1 LVTSTFTTAGTDS
14 RTDQRRWWVLAVL
27 CLSLII
33 VFAGNAT
40 LNVAIPTLSRDLH
53 ATTSELQWVVSI
65 YSLVFAGALFTT
77 GSLGDRFGRK
87 GALQLGLV
95 GYLLG
100 SVLAT
105 FSHDMGQLIACR
117 ALMGLAAA
125 FIMPSTLS
133 ILINVFPA
141 EERPK
146 AIAIWAA
153 CIGAA
158 PPLGPVISGVLLAH
172 FWYGSAFIANI
183 PLVVIALVVGAFIVP
198 KSRDPEEAAFDPIG
212 AITSIVGVSALVY
225 ALIEAPD
232 RGWLDNVTLLSFGVA
247 VLALLAFVQWEL
259 RVREPMLDIRYFKNK
274 AFSTGTGGMIL
285 VFLGMYGTMFLVT
298 QYLQLILG
306 YSALSTAI
314 RLLPMT
320 PIMMIVAP
328 QTPKLSARF
337 GANRAVAGGMLLV
350 ALGFA
355 LLAGLQPQSSYFYV
369 LLAFIPFISGMAL
382 TMSPMTSAIMSAVPA
397 RRAGAGSAM
406 NDATRELGA
415 ALGIAVLGSI
425 AASRYTASLNSVL
438 GRVPAGDRSAARASL
453 SGALQVAAKIGGS
466 AGRALQHASQV
477 AFIDGIRL
485 ASVVGV
491 VLALVASGF
500 VFRNLPATTAHAD
513 TADDAPEADAY
524 EGLEVALDESGI
536 PAA

>member
-1 LVTSTFTTAGTDS
+1 VTATLAPADT
-14 RTDQRRWWVLAVL
+14 RTYQRRWWVLAVL

-33 VFAGNAT
+33 VFSGNAT
-40 LNVAIPTLSRDLH
+40 LNVAIPTLSNDLH

-87 GALQLGLV
+87 GALQFGLV
-95 GYLLG
+95 LYLVG
-100 SVLAT
+100 AVLAT
-105 FSHDMGQLIACR
+105 FSHDMSQLIACR
-117 ALMGLAAA
+117 AVMGLGGA

-141 EERPK
+141 NERPK

-153 CIGAA
+153 CLGAA

-183 PLVVIALVVGAFIVP
+183 PLIVIALVAGAFIVP

-212 AITSIVGVSALVY
+212 AVTSIVGISALVY

-232 RGWLDNVTLLSFGVA
+232 RGWSNSVTLLSFAVA
-247 VLALLAFVQWEL
+247 AFALFLFVRWEL

-306 YSALSTAI
+306 YSALGTAV

-328 QTPKLSARF
+328 QTPRLSARF
-337 GANRAVAGGMLLV
+337 GANRAVAAGMLLV

-355 LLAGLQPQSSYFYV
+355 LLAGLRTDSSYLYV
-369 LLAFIPFISGMAL
+369 LISFVPFISGIAL

-425 AASRYTASLNSVL
+425 AASRYTASLHDVL
-438 GRVPAGDRSAARASL
+438 RGVPAGDRSTASSSL
-453 SGALQVAAKIGGS
+453 SGALQVAQRLGGS
-466 AGRALQHASQV
+466 VGRALSHASEV

-491 VLALVASGF
+491 VLALIASVL
-500 VFRNLPATTAHAD
+500 VFRNLPARVDHSEAVE
-513 TADDAPEADAY
+513 DAQEVEAY
-524 EGLEVALDESGI
+524 EDLGVALDESGI
-536 PAA
+536 PA